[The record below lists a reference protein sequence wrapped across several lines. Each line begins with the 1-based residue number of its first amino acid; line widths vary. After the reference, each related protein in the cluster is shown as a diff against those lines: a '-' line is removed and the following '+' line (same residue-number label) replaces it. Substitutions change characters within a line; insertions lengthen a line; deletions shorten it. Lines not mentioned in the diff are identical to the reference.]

1 MNEAILLILADA
13 FECSAREEGEES
25 RSPCDYHAGRSD
37 AYHDVAARLRRIIEG
52 ASTSEATPA

>member
-25 RSPCDYHAGRSD
+25 RSKRDYHAGKRD
-37 AYHDVAARLRRIIEG
+37 AYADVAARLRRIVAG
-52 ASTSEATPA
+52 GSVEAPVHG